1 MRLSRIYYLLLV
13 VIGSLALASCDDD
26 DKVVDEGLKVL
37 SAETSFDANGGE
49 HEISVNKDVVKAY
62 AADDWLAVNAQ
73 GSKVTIST
81 QANVSN
87 ESRHTT
93 LVVKSSETDS
103 TIVNVSQ
110 LGSIFVLEGL
120 PSGIA
125 ASDAAVSYTY
135 SMKHNLPVE
144 VSSSADWIKVSV
156 TDDSFKVDLKKNET
170 GRFRSGSFTYSS
182 GNIKNIINVSQS
194 EFARDF
200 EGMYYLAYTSNEGT
214 QVAISAKF
222 VKDAEGNYALDLP
235 QLGLSVPV
243 AFDESTF
250 KLSIYAG
257 HNLGVFQ
264 KYNTV
269 SILGDSEAGYLVWN
283 SAVSFTAGFQYSDEE
298 GTYAEFEDNGSW
310 PGYNVDYLAIGAY
323 DGDELTN
330 DSYLG
335 NFLTMLNPYLLKIDA
350 SGARKKMNVATPKLS
365 IMK

>member
-1 MRLSRIYYLLLV
+1 M
-13 VIGSLALASCDDD
+13 GSLILASCDDD
-26 DKVVDEGLKVL
+26 DKVEETGMKVL

-49 HEISVNKDVVKAY
+49 HEISVNKDIVKAY
-62 AADDWLAVNAQ
+62 AVDEWLAVDAKGNTVALTVGQ
-73 GSKVTIST
+73 NT
-81 QANVSN
+81 SN

-93 LVVKSSETDS
+93 VVLKASETDS

-156 TDDSFKVDLKKNET
+156 TDDSFKVDLEKNET

-182 GNIKNIINVSQS
+182 GNIKNTINVSQS

-214 QVAISAKF
+214 QAAISAKF
-222 VKDAEGNYALDLP
+222 VKDTEGNYALDLP

-257 HNLGVFQ
+257 YNLGVFQ
-264 KYNTV
+264 EYNTV
-269 SILGDSEAGYLVWN
+269 SILGDSKAGYLIWN
-283 SAVSFTAGFQYSDEE
+283 SAVSLRQVS
-298 GTYAEFEDNGSW
+298 
-310 PGYNVDYLAIGAY
+310 V
-323 DGDELTN
+323 
-330 DSYLG
+330 
-335 NFLTMLNPYLLKIDA
+335 
-350 SGARKKMNVATPKLS
+350 
-365 IMK
+365 

>member
-49 HEISVNKDVVKAY
+49 HEISVNKDV
-62 AADDWLAVNAQ
+62 
-73 GSKVTIST
+73 
-81 QANVSN
+81 
-87 ESRHTT
+87 
-93 LVVKSSETDS
+93 
-103 TIVNVSQ
+103 
-110 LGSIFVLEGL
+110 
-120 PSGIA
+120 
-125 ASDAAVSYTY
+125 
-135 SMKHNLPVE
+135 
-144 VSSSADWIKVSV
+144 
-156 TDDSFKVDLKKNET
+156 
-170 GRFRSGSFTYSS
+170 
-182 GNIKNIINVSQS
+182 
-194 EFARDF
+194 
-200 EGMYYLAYTSNEGT
+200 
-214 QVAISAKF
+214 
-222 VKDAEGNYALDLP
+222 EGNYALDLP

>member
-81 QANVSN
+81 QVNVSN

-156 TDDSFKVDLKKNET
+156 TDDSFKVDLK
-170 GRFRSGSFTYSS
+170 RMRPDVFAQV
-182 GNIKNIINVSQS
+182 VSLIHL
-194 EFARDF
+194 E
-200 EGMYYLAYTSNEGT
+200 
-214 QVAISAKF
+214 I
-222 VKDAEGNYALDLP
+222 
-235 QLGLSVPV
+235 
-243 AFDESTF
+243 
-250 KLSIYAG
+250 
-257 HNLGVFQ
+257 
-264 KYNTV
+264 
-269 SILGDSEAGYLVWN
+269 
-283 SAVSFTAGFQYSDEE
+283 
-298 GTYAEFEDNGSW
+298 
-310 PGYNVDYLAIGAY
+310 
-323 DGDELTN
+323 
-330 DSYLG
+330 
-335 NFLTMLNPYLLKIDA
+335 
-350 SGARKKMNVATPKLS
+350 
-365 IMK
+365 